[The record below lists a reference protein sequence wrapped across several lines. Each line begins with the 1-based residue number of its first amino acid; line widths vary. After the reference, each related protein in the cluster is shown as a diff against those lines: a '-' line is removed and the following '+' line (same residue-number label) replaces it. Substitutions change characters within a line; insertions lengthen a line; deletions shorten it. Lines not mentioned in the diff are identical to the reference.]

1 MVINRSIASI
11 DSIAVAGSAATTGA
25 VAVAGSVATAGSVA
39 VAGSV
44 ATAGS
49 VAIAGAAATAGS
61 VGIIGSLLTVLCVAV
76 RQCVACLACITCT
89 RCVACIGCVRCTDC
103 VGCLWCVNCSGLR
116 NVVGARNLR
125 VGKPRPNSD
134 EVDAIRW
141 LSWEQF
147 VRDVTAGVIAPVSP
161 WCRSQLGYLTK
172 LGPCPASAT
181 GPLWPMAPWKTRSA
195 PSTESRL
202 TNTVRDASH
211 TAVVPA
217 DINGEHREF
226 TVTTA
231 HRCGHAARAS
241 GIVRDEATPPALP
254 DQPREPARILIVHDH
269 AAVPHERRTAG
280 IEAGQR
286 LAGVCGLRLGGAQI
300 SS

>member
-1 MVINRSIASI
+1 MWAPVVGI
-11 DSIAVAGSAATTGA
+11 V
-25 VAVAGSVATAGSVA
+25 
-39 VAGSV
+39 
-44 ATAGS
+44 
-49 VAIAGAAATAGS
+49 AAALGTIAE
-61 VGIIGSLLTVLCVAV
+61 
-76 RQCVACLACITCT
+76 
-89 RCVACIGCVRCTDC
+89 
-103 VGCLWCVNCSGLR
+103 
-116 NVVGARNLR
+116 
-125 VGKPRPNSD
+125 SD
-134 EVDAIRW
+134 R
-141 LSWEQF
+141 
-147 VRDVTAGVIAPVSP
+147 
-161 WCRSQLGYLTK
+161 
-172 LGPCPASAT
+172 
-181 GPLWPMAPWKTRSA
+181 
-195 PSTESRL
+195 
-202 TNTVRDASH
+202 TVRDASH

>member
-1 MVINRSIASI
+1 MWSAPEIFGLATWAGFRINGHVLSHRPYS
-11 DSIAVAGSAATTGA
+11 
-25 VAVAGSVATAGSVA
+25 GSVN
-39 VAGSV
+39 
-44 ATAGS
+44 
-49 VAIAGAAATAGS
+49 
-61 VGIIGSLLTVLCVAV
+61 
-76 RQCVACLACITCT
+76 
-89 RCVACIGCVRCTDC
+89 DPP
-103 VGCLWCVNCSGLR
+103 GLQLNR
-116 NVVGARNLR
+116 RIFVGACRWHSSCR
-125 VGKPRPNSD
+125 PRTIAESD
-134 EVDAIRW
+134 R
-141 LSWEQF
+141 
-147 VRDVTAGVIAPVSP
+147 
-161 WCRSQLGYLTK
+161 
-172 LGPCPASAT
+172 
-181 GPLWPMAPWKTRSA
+181 
-195 PSTESRL
+195 
-202 TNTVRDASH
+202 TVRDASH